1 VSRIVLKIEGI
12 IRQELAGLPMEETTR
27 LLLKIH
33 QKLEEIR
40 ISVEDSGGFLFAAT
54 PEIDA
59 SRESGGLFSRENGG
73 ILSRENG
80 GLLESESNSPAAH
93 LTNRVKEEATETFEE
108 EEVDHK
114 SEEGDDDEEEDGEE
128 LFEEKTNLLYFLD
141 ENNKSISPSQLQNCF
156 IQGGSPLY
164 PGVEFLVESEDG
176 DQFPDTSLDPD
187 QLFRRVNLQ
196 VQGGLETLFECRICE
211 KVYRSLNGV
220 KHHLAAQHESDGRP
234 GPTLPC
240 PESGCSYTTTKRR
253 LLRVHL
259 NSHANNAPITCP
271 ICDKD
276 YLGGTKALKQHMK
289 IHQEKKNFTCT
300 ECSKQFINLSRLNY
314 HIQNVHSEP
323 TFHCD
328 QCSKMFRSKVNF
340 SRHMRIHSNEKPF
353 QCPHC
358 AFVSNN
364 SANLTSHVRLVHK
377 RPVFTTGQEEKA
389 RKKSTLV
396 KNILENKTSS
406 SIRNLLGRSTDPGTV
421 PQKLGKNLLK
431 EMTDRGEIG
440 SVLVEKPIATTTTA
454 TEPPNLV
461 QEEPKFE
468 PQTLL
473 KPARPV
479 SFLKSANREKIITV
493 KNSEGLLVNAVVKV
507 KKEKANGDQVLHV
520 CVKE

>member
-1 VSRIVLKIEGI
+1 LSRIVLKIESM

-40 ISVEDSGGFLFAAT
+40 ISVEESGGFLFAAT
-54 PEIDA
+54 PEVEA
-59 SRESGGLFSRENGG
+59 RRENESESG
-73 ILSRENG
+73 
-80 GLLESESNSPAAH
+80 LLIESESNSSAINI
-93 LTNRVKEEATETFEE
+93 NRVKEEAVIFEE
-108 EEVDHK
+108 EEVDYELDED
-114 SEEGDDDEEEDGEE
+114 EEDYDDDDDDDDDDEEEDGEE

-141 ENNKSISPSQLQNCF
+141 ENNKSIPPSQLQNCMM
-156 IQGGSPLY
+156 QGGSPLY
-164 PGVEFLVESEDG
+164 PGVGFLVESEDG
-176 DQFPDTSLDPD
+176 DQLQFPDSLLDPD

-196 VQGGLETLFECRICE
+196 VQGGQETLFECRICE

-220 KHHLAAQHESDGRP
+220 KHHLASQHESEGQP
-234 GPTLPC
+234 GPTLHC
-240 PESGCSYTTTKRR
+240 PESGCSYTTTKQT

-259 NSHANNAPITCP
+259 NSHANNAPMTCP

-276 YLGGTKALKQHMK
+276 YLGGTKAMKQHMK
-289 IHQEKKNFTCT
+289 IHQEKKNYTCA
-300 ECSKQFINLSRLNY
+300 ECNKQFINLSRLNY

-364 SANLTSHVRLVHK
+364 SANLTSHVRSVHK
-377 RPVFTTGQEEKA
+377 QPEFTTGQEEKA
-389 RKKSTLV
+389 KKKSILV

-406 SIRNLLGRSTDPGTV
+406 SIRNLLGSSGEPGTV
-421 PQKLGKNLLK
+421 PERLGKNLLK

-440 SVLVEKPIATTTTA
+440 SMVVDKPM
-454 TEPPNLV
+454 EV
-461 QEEPKFE
+461 EPKPVKE
-468 PQTLL
+468 ETKLVPQTLL
-473 KPARPV
+473 KPV